1 MGEEGDDMETGKMFD
16 WDQSMAQ
23 GFTQVS
29 INLRRKAEHP
39 NLLWVAPGN
48 QLMIRIMSTII
59 SLEMLI

>member
-29 INLRRKAEHP
+29 INLRRTPELALGYSREPADITNHIH
-39 NLLWVAPGN
+39 NYVT
-48 QLMIRIMSTII
+48 LMSH
-59 SLEMLI
+59 